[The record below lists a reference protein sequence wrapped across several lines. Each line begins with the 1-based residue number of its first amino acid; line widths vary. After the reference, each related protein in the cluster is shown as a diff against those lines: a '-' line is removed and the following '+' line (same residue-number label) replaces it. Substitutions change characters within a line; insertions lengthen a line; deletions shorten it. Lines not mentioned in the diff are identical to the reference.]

1 MHPQNAAPLRIAY
14 HTSLSPMLNKGM
26 MNRSLV
32 GAIALLLLIGGLAV
46 PALAHAQEEAQ
57 DEAQEIRAMLEE
69 RDREIKDILGDR
81 DSFTQAQRDE
91 LMDLVNG
98 VINFRDMGRQALGP
112 AWRDLSDAQRD
123 QFVDVFSDIVRL
135 QSLSDLEVYNSDV
148 SYEEITV
155 DGDSAYVNTNTI
167 YQGTPTQVEY
177 YMGKH
182 DGEWFVHDIVLDE
195 VSTVGGYERSFRRII
210 NRRGFDALM
219 DSLESRR
226 ERARQDAKERTS

>member
-1 MHPQNAAPLRIAY
+1 
-14 HTSLSPMLNKGM
+14 MLNKGI
-26 MNRSLV
+26 MNRSLGSLLAV
-32 GAIALLLLIGGLAV
+32 LLLLGGLAV
-46 PALAHAQEEAQ
+46 PALAYAQDEAPDEAP
-57 DEAQEIRAMLEE
+57 DEAQEIREMLEE

-98 VINFRDMGRQALGP
+98 VINFREMGRQALGP
-112 AWRDLSDAQRD
+112 HWREISDAQRN

-135 QSLSDLEVYNSDV
+135 QSLSDLGVYNSEV

-167 YQGTPTQVEY
+167 YRGTPTKVEY
-177 YMGKH
+177 YMGKT
-182 DGEWFVHDIVLDE
+182 DGDWFVHDIVLDE

-219 DSLESRR
+219 NSLENRR
-226 ERARQDAKERTS
+226 ERARADAEENTR

>member
-1 MHPQNAAPLRIAY
+1 
-14 HTSLSPMLNKGM
+14 MLNKGI

-32 GAIALLLLIGGLAV
+32 SVIALLLLIGSLAV
-46 PALAHAQEEAQ
+46 PALAHAQ
-57 DEAQEIRAMLEE
+57 DEAQEIREMLEE

-81 DSFTQAQRDE
+81 DSFTQEQRDE
-91 LMDLVNG
+91 LMNLVNG
-98 VINFRDMGRQALGP
+98 VINFREMGRQALGTH
-112 AWRDLSDAQRD
+112 WREISDTQRD

-135 QSLSDLEVYNSDV
+135 QSLSDLEVYNSEV

-167 YQGTPTQVEY
+167 YQGTPTKVEY
-177 YMGKH
+177 YMGKA

-219 DSLESRR
+219 NSLENRR
-226 ERARQDAKERTS
+226 ERAREDAEERTR

>member
-1 MHPQNAAPLRIAY
+1 
-14 HTSLSPMLNKGM
+14 MLNKGI
-26 MNRSLV
+26 MNRSLGSLLAV
-32 GAIALLLLIGGLAV
+32 LLLLGGLAV
-46 PALAHAQEEAQ
+46 PALAHAQDEAPDEAP
-57 DEAQEIRAMLEE
+57 DEAQEIREMLTE
-69 RDREIKDILGDR
+69 RDREIKDILGNR

-98 VINFRDMGRQALGP
+98 VINFREMGRQALGP
-112 AWRDLSDAQRD
+112 HWREISDAQRN

-135 QSLSDLEVYNSDV
+135 QSLSDLGVYNSEV

-167 YQGTPTQVEY
+167 YRGTPTQVEY
-177 YMGKH
+177 YMGQT
-182 DGEWFVHDIVLDE
+182 DGDWFVHDIVLDE

-219 DSLESRR
+219 NSLENR
-226 ERARQDAKERTS
+226 RARARDDAEENTR

>member
-1 MHPQNAAPLRIAY
+1 
-14 HTSLSPMLNKGM
+14 MLNKGI
-26 MNRSLV
+26 MNRSLGSLLAV
-32 GAIALLLLIGGLAV
+32 LLLLGGLAV
-46 PALAHAQEEAQ
+46 PALAHAQDEAP
-57 DEAQEIRAMLEE
+57 DEAQEIREMLTE
-69 RDREIKDILGDR
+69 RDREIKDILGNR

-98 VINFRDMGRQALGP
+98 VINFREMGRQALGP
-112 AWRDLSDAQRD
+112 HWREISDAQRN

-135 QSLSDLEVYNSDV
+135 QSLSDLGVYNSEV

-167 YQGTPTQVEY
+167 YRGTPTQVEY
-177 YMGKH
+177 YMGQT
-182 DGEWFVHDIVLDE
+182 DGDWFVHDIVLDE

-219 DSLESRR
+219 NSLENR
-226 ERARQDAKERTS
+226 RARAREDAEQNTR

>member
-1 MHPQNAAPLRIAY
+1 VHPTHPPHLRIAY
-14 HTSLSPMLNKGM
+14 HTSLSAMLNKGI
-26 MNRSLV
+26 MNRSLGSLLAV
-32 GAIALLLLIGGLAV
+32 LLLLGGLAV
-46 PALAHAQEEAQ
+46 PALAHAQDEAP
-57 DEAQEIRAMLEE
+57 DEAQEIREMLTE
-69 RDREIKDILGDR
+69 RDREIKDILGNR

-98 VINFRDMGRQALGP
+98 VINFREMGRQALGP
-112 AWRDLSDAQRD
+112 HWREISDAQRN

-135 QSLSDLEVYNSDV
+135 QSLSDLGVYNSEV

-167 YQGTPTQVEY
+167 YRGTPTQVEY
-177 YMGKH
+177 YMGQT
-182 DGEWFVHDIVLDE
+182 DGDWFVHDIVLDE

-219 DSLESRR
+219 NSLENR
-226 ERARQDAKERTS
+226 RARAREDAEQNTR

>member
-1 MHPQNAAPLRIAY
+1 
-14 HTSLSPMLNKGM
+14 MLNKGM

-46 PALAHAQEEAQ
+46 PALAHAQEEVQDEAQ

-98 VINFRDMGRQALGP
+98 VINFREMGRQALGP

>member
-1 MHPQNAAPLRIAY
+1 
-14 HTSLSPMLNKGM
+14 MLNKGI
-26 MNRSLV
+26 MNRSLGSLLAV
-32 GAIALLLLIGGLAV
+32 LLLLGGLAV
-46 PALAHAQEEAQ
+46 PALAHAQDEAPDEAP
-57 DEAQEIRAMLEE
+57 DEAQEIREMLTE
-69 RDREIKDILGDR
+69 RDREIKDILGNR

-98 VINFRDMGRQALGP
+98 VINFREMGRQALGP
-112 AWRDLSDAQRD
+112 HWREISDAQRN

-135 QSLSDLEVYNSDV
+135 QSLSDLGVYNSEV

-167 YQGTPTQVEY
+167 YRGTPTQVEY
-177 YMGKH
+177 YMGQT
-182 DGEWFVHDIVLDE
+182 DGDWFVHDIVLDE

-219 DSLESRR
+219 NSLENR
-226 ERARQDAKERTS
+226 RARAREDAEQNTR

>member
-1 MHPQNAAPLRIAY
+1 
-14 HTSLSPMLNKGM
+14 MLNKGI
-26 MNRSLV
+26 MNRSLGSLLAV
-32 GAIALLLLIGGLAV
+32 LLLLGGLAV
-46 PALAHAQEEAQ
+46 PALAHAQDEAPDEAP
-57 DEAQEIRAMLEE
+57 DEAQEIREMLTE
-69 RDREIKDILGDR
+69 RDREIKDILGNR

-98 VINFRDMGRQALGP
+98 VINFREMGRQALGP
-112 AWRDLSDAQRD
+112 HWREISDAQRN

-135 QSLSDLEVYNSDV
+135 QSLSDLGVYNSEV

-167 YQGTPTQVEY
+167 YRGTPTQVEY
-177 YMGKH
+177 YMGQT
-182 DGEWFVHDIVLDE
+182 DGDWFVHDIVLDE

-219 DSLESRR
+219 NSLENR
-226 ERARQDAKERTS
+226 RARARDDAEQNTR

>member
-1 MHPQNAAPLRIAY
+1 
-14 HTSLSPMLNKGM
+14 MLNKGI
-26 MNRSLV
+26 MNRSLGSLLAV
-32 GAIALLLLIGGLAV
+32 LLLLGGLAV
-46 PALAHAQEEAQ
+46 PALAHAQDEAP
-57 DEAQEIRAMLEE
+57 DEAQEIREMLTE
-69 RDREIKDILGDR
+69 RDREIKDILGNR

-98 VINFRDMGRQALGP
+98 VINFREMGRQALGP
-112 AWRDLSDAQRD
+112 HWREISDAQRN

-135 QSLSDLEVYNSDV
+135 QSLSDLGVYNSEV

-167 YQGTPTQVEY
+167 YRGTPTQVEY
-177 YMGKH
+177 YMGQT
-182 DGEWFVHDIVLDE
+182 DGDWFVHDIVLDE

-219 DSLESRR
+219 NSLENR
-226 ERARQDAKERTS
+226 RARARDDAEENTR

>member
-1 MHPQNAAPLRIAY
+1 
-14 HTSLSPMLNKGM
+14 
-26 MNRSLV
+26 MNRSLGSLLAV
-32 GAIALLLLIGGLAV
+32 LLLLGGLAV
-46 PALAHAQEEAQ
+46 PALAHAQDEAPDEAP
-57 DEAQEIRAMLEE
+57 DEAQEIREMLTE
-69 RDREIKDILGDR
+69 RDREIKDILGNR

-98 VINFRDMGRQALGP
+98 VINFREMGRQALGP
-112 AWRDLSDAQRD
+112 HWREISDAQRN

-135 QSLSDLEVYNSDV
+135 QSLSDLGVYNSEV

-167 YQGTPTQVEY
+167 YRGTPTQVEY
-177 YMGKH
+177 YMGQT
-182 DGEWFVHDIVLDE
+182 DGDWFVHDIVLDE

-219 DSLESRR
+219 NSLENR
-226 ERARQDAKERTS
+226 RARARDDAEENTR

>member
-1 MHPQNAAPLRIAY
+1 
-14 HTSLSPMLNKGM
+14 MLNKGI
-26 MNRSLV
+26 MNRSLGSLLAV
-32 GAIALLLLIGGLAV
+32 LLLLGGLAV
-46 PALAHAQEEAQ
+46 PALAYAQDEAPDEAP
-57 DEAQEIRAMLEE
+57 DEAQEIREMLEE

-98 VINFRDMGRQALGP
+98 VINFREMGRQALGP
-112 AWRDLSDAQRD
+112 HWREISDAQRN

-135 QSLSDLEVYNSDV
+135 QSLSDLGVYNSEV

-167 YQGTPTQVEY
+167 YRGTPTKVEY
-177 YMGKH
+177 YMGKT
-182 DGEWFVHDIVLDE
+182 DGDWFVHDIVLDE

-219 DSLESRR
+219 NSLENR
-226 ERARQDAKERTS
+226 RARARADAEENTR

>member
-1 MHPQNAAPLRIAY
+1 
-14 HTSLSPMLNKGM
+14 
-26 MNRSLV
+26 MNRSRVSL
-32 GAIALLLLIGGLAV
+32 IALLLLIGGLAV
-46 PALAHAQEEAQ
+46 PALAHAQDEAQ
-57 DEAQEIRAMLEE
+57 DEAQEIREMLQE

-98 VINFRDMGRQALGP
+98 VINFREMGRQALGP
-112 AWRDLSDAQRD
+112 HWREISAAQRD

-135 QSLSDLEVYNSDV
+135 QSLSDLEVYNSEV

-155 DGDSAYVNTNTI
+155 EGDSAYVHTNTI
-167 YQGTPTQVEY
+167 YQDTPTKVEY
-177 YMGKH
+177 YMGKR

-219 DSLESRR
+219 NSLENRR
-226 ERARQDAKERTS
+226 ERAREDATESTR